1 MQIVHLNNF
10 IHNFYHFLRLFAHS
24 EKLWAR
30 MLCSPEPSASRPAIS
45 AAVTRSLAACEGDD
59 AQWWP
64 ELPWAPAPS
73 PACVPTLPPHLLLPS
88 HPGGNGP
95 RVGTQDQEPTCP
107 VPVPTWGHCKPGSD
121 TLHSDHGD
129 TSSCETIR
137 TRISLAQSEITP
149 HTKWPGHAAQTFHP
163 FTVGCKV
170 FLTKVTKLS
179 PGRG

>member
-30 MLCSPEPSASRPAIS
+30 MLCSPEPSASRSAIS

-73 PACVPTLPPHLLLPS
+73 PACVPTLPPPPAAAFT
-88 HPGGNGP
+88 PGGEWPEGRDPGP
-95 RVGTQDQEPTCP
+95 GAHLSCARPYVRSLQTRLRHFALRSRRHELLWDNQNTDIISPE
-107 VPVPTWGHCKPGSD
+107 W
-121 TLHSDHGD
+121 DH
-129 TSSCETIR
+129 TAYQVAR
-137 TRISLAQSEITP
+137 TRSTDFPSFYGGL
-149 HTKWPGHAAQTFHP
+149 
-163 FTVGCKV
+163 
-170 FLTKVTKLS
+170 
-179 PGRG
+179 